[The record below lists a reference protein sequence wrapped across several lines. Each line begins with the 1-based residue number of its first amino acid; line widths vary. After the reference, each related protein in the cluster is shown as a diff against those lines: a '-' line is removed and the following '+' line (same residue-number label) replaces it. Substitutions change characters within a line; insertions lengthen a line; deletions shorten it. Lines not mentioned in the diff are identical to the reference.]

1 MPLVSRAELF
11 SLIALASGKNVLL
24 VGAPGVGKTRL
35 AKQLAGEGTPAYEV
49 VTCREGLTYD
59 RLVAFY
65 SAKDDKVSLELGPLA
80 RSVLRYWLSIAW
92 LSIAPKPLSLPGW
105 IVLDEVN
112 RVNIDVVLGEI
123 FTAMDME
130 HRMSVKIL
138 GEDLLKTA
146 LEYLD
151 SSVEVV
157 AKRLGIS
164 ADRVKAVA
172 NDLKRF
178 FDWFGGVPLPFSYRF
193 IATMNIYDRAQL
205 YRLGHAFVRRF
216 AYIYMLPP
224 YESYSVSW
232 STDQEK
238 ELLRNEVSKGI
249 YAMLTSID
257 SEVVKQASR
266 ELKMNKHVVEMHK
279 DMPAEVASLLTG
291 VDNPTIYIPG
301 FVDLDAEISEVVK
314 PGSYCDKAFKLV
326 SHIYGF
332 AEEVGVELGT
342 SLLVDVVKMCVV
354 AGVARYGKIVSDAEL
369 ADFIASSIVLPQLG
383 VIAPR
388 LRAEALLGSE
398 DLLKR
403 VRDMREYVKSL
414 LGGKSLSY
422 RVLRGLVES

>member
-1 MPLVSRAELF
+1 VPLVSRAEVF

-35 AKQLAGEGTPAYEV
+35 AKHLAGEGMPAYEV

-65 SAKDDKVSLELGPLA
+65 SAKGDKVSLELGPLA
-80 RSVLRYWLSIAW
+80 RSVLRYWLSIA
-92 LSIAPKPLSLPGW
+92 SKPTSLPGW

-138 GEDLLKTA
+138 GEDLLETA
-146 LEYLD
+146 LDYLD
-151 SSVEVV
+151 GSVEVV
-157 AKRLGIS
+157 AKRLDMS
-164 ADRVKAVA
+164 VDRVRNAF

-178 FDWFGGVPLPFSYRF
+178 FEWFGGVSLPFSYRF

-216 AYIYMLPP
+216 AYIYMSPP

-238 ELLRNEVSKGI
+238 ELLRNEVSKNV
-249 YAMLTSID
+249 YTLLTSVN

-266 ELKMNKHVVEMHK
+266 ELKMNRYVVEVGK
-279 DMPAEVASLLTG
+279 DMPAEVASLLTSI
-291 VDNPTIYIPG
+291 DNPTVYISPR
-301 FVDLDAEISEVVK
+301 FVDLDAGIPEVVK

-354 AGVARYGKIVSDAEL
+354 AGVARYNKIVSDAEL

-403 VRDMREYVKSL
+403 VRDMRESVKSL

-422 RVLRGLVES
+422 KVLRGLVES

>member
-1 MPLVSRAELF
+1 VPLVSKAEIF
-11 SLIALASGKNVLL
+11 SPLALASGKNVLL

-35 AKQLAGEGTPAYEV
+35 AKQLAGEGMPAYEV

-65 SAKDDKVSLELGPLA
+65 SAKGDKVSLELGPLA
-80 RSVLRYWLSIAW
+80 RSVLRYWLSIA
-92 LSIAPKPLSLPGW
+92 SKPMSLPGW

-130 HRMSVKIL
+130 HRMGVKIL

-146 LEYLD
+146 LDYLD
-151 SSVEVV
+151 GSVEVV
-157 AKRLGIS
+157 AKRLDMS
-164 ADRVKAVA
+164 VDRVRSAF
-172 NDLKRF
+172 NDLKMF
-178 FDWFGGVPLPFSYRF
+178 FEWFGGVPLPFSYRF

-216 AYIYMLPP
+216 AYIYMPPP

-232 STDQEK
+232 GTDQEK
-238 ELLRNEVSKGI
+238 ELLRNEVSKGV
-249 YAMLTSID
+249 YAMLTTVD

-266 ELKMNKHVVEMHK
+266 ELKMNRYVVEVRK
-279 DMPAEVASLLTG
+279 VMPAEVASLLTG
-291 VDNPTIYIPG
+291 VDNPTVYISPR
-301 FVDLDAEISEVVK
+301 FIDLDAKIPEVVK

-332 AEEVGVELGT
+332 AEDVGIELGT

-354 AGVARYGKIVSDAEL
+354 AGAARYNKIVSDAEL

-398 DLLKR
+398 DLLKK
-403 VRDMREYVKSL
+403 VRGMRDYVKKL
-414 LGGKSLSY
+414 LGDKSLSY

>member
-1 MPLVSRAELF
+1 MPVVSKAEVF

-35 AKQLAGEGTPAYEV
+35 AKQLAGEGMPAYEV

-65 SAKDDKVSLELGPLA
+65 SAKGDKVSLELGPLA
-80 RSVLRYWLSIAW
+80 RSVLRYWLSIA
-92 LSIAPKPLSLPGW
+92 SKPTSLPGW

-130 HRMSVKIL
+130 HRMGVKIL
-138 GEDLLKTA
+138 GEDLLETA
-146 LEYLD
+146 LEYLEKSID
-151 SSVEVV
+151 VV
-157 AKRLGIS
+157 AKRLDMS
-164 ADRVKAVA
+164 VDRVRNAF

-178 FDWFGGVPLPFSYRF
+178 FEWFGGVSLPFSYRF

-216 AYIYMLPP
+216 AYIYMSPP

-238 ELLRNEVSKGI
+238 ELLRNEVSKNV
-249 YAMLTSID
+249 YTLLTSVN

-266 ELKMNKHVVEMHK
+266 ELKMNRYVVEVSK
-279 DMPAEVASLLTG
+279 DMPAEVASLLTSI
-291 VDNPTIYIPG
+291 DNPTVYISPR
-301 FVDLDAEISEVVK
+301 FIDLDAGIPEVVK

-342 SLLVDVVKMCVV
+342 SLLVDVVKMCAV
-354 AGVARYGKIVSDAEL
+354 AGVARYNKIVSDAEL

-403 VRDMREYVKSL
+403 IRDMRESVKSL

-422 RVLRGLVES
+422 KVLRGLVES

>member
-1 MPLVSRAELF
+1 VPVVSKAEVF

-35 AKQLAGEGTPAYEV
+35 AKQLAGEGMPAYEV

-65 SAKDDKVSLELGPLA
+65 SAKGDKVSLELGPLA
-80 RSVLRYWLSIAW
+80 RSVLRYWLSIA
-92 LSIAPKPLSLPGW
+92 SKPMSLPGW

-138 GEDLLKTA
+138 SEDLRETA
-146 LEYLD
+146 LNYLD
-151 SSVEVV
+151 GSVEVV
-157 AKRLGIS
+157 AKRLGMS
-164 ADRVKAVA
+164 VDRVKAVA

-238 ELLRNEVSKGI
+238 ELLRNEVSKSI
-249 YAMLTSID
+249 YTLLTSVD

-279 DMPAEVASLLTG
+279 DMSAEVASLLTE
-291 VDNPTIYIPG
+291 VDNPTIYLSPR
-301 FVDLDAEISEVVK
+301 FVDLDAGIPEFVK

-326 SHIYGF
+326 SYIYGF

-354 AGVARYGKIVSDAEL
+354 AGVARYNKIVSDAEL
-369 ADFIASSIVLPQLG
+369 ADFIASSTVLPQLG

-422 RVLRGLVES
+422 KVLRGLVES

>member
-1 MPLVSRAELF
+1 VPLVSRTEVF

-35 AKQLAGEGTPAYEV
+35 AKQLAGEGMPAYEV

-65 SAKDDKVSLELGPLA
+65 SAKGDKVSLELGPLA
-80 RSVLRYWLSIAW
+80 RSVLRYWLSIA
-92 LSIAPKPLSLPGW
+92 SKPMSLPGW

-138 GEDLLKTA
+138 GEDLRETA
-146 LEYLD
+146 LEYLEKSID
-151 SSVEVV
+151 VV
-157 AKRLGIS
+157 AKRLDMS
-164 ADRVKAVA
+164 VDRVRNAF
-172 NDLKRF
+172 NDLKMF
-178 FDWFGGVPLPFSYRF
+178 FEWFGGVPLPFSYRF

-238 ELLRNEVSKGI
+238 ELLRNEVSKGV
-249 YAMLTSID
+249 YAMLTSVD

-266 ELKMNKHVVEMHK
+266 ELKMNRYVVEVHK
-279 DMPAEVASLLTG
+279 VMPAEVASLLTG
-291 VDNPTIYIPG
+291 VDNPTVYISPR
-301 FVDLDAEISEVVK
+301 FIDLDAEIPEVVK

-332 AEEVGVELGT
+332 AEDVGIELGT

-354 AGVARYGKIVSDAEL
+354 AGAARYNKIVSDAEL

-398 DLLKR
+398 DLLKK
-403 VRDMREYVKSL
+403 VRGMRDYVKKL
-414 LGGKSLSY
+414 LGDKSLSY

>member
-1 MPLVSRAELF
+1 VPLVSKAEIF
-11 SLIALASGKNVLL
+11 SPLALASGKNVLL

-35 AKQLAGEGTPAYEV
+35 AKQLAGEGMPAYEV

-65 SAKDDKVSLELGPLA
+65 SAKGDKVSLELGPLA
-80 RSVLRYWLSIAW
+80 RSVLRYWLSIA
-92 LSIAPKPLSLPGW
+92 SDPKSLPGW
-105 IVLDEVN
+105 LVLDEVN

-130 HRMSVKIL
+130 HRMGVKIL
-138 GEDLLKTA
+138 GEDLLNTA
-146 LEYLD
+146 LKYLD
-151 SSVEVV
+151 GSVEVV
-157 AKRLGIS
+157 AKRLDMS
-164 ADRVKAVA
+164 VDRVRNAF

-178 FDWFGGVPLPFSYRF
+178 FEWFGGVPLPFSYRF
-193 IATMNIYDRAQL
+193 IASMNIYDRAQL

-232 STDQEK
+232 STDQERK
-238 ELLRNEVSKGI
+238 LLDNEVSKGI
-249 YAMLTSID
+249 YAMLTNAD
-257 SEVVKQASR
+257 SKVVKQASR
-266 ELKMNKHVVEMHK
+266 ELKIDRYVVEVRK
-279 DMPAEVASLLTG
+279 DMPAEVASLLTSI
-291 VDNPTIYIPG
+291 DNPTVYISPR
-301 FVDLDAEISEVVK
+301 FVDLDAGIPEVVK
-314 PGSYCDKAFKLV
+314 PGSYCDKAFKLA

-332 AEEVGVELGT
+332 AEDVGIELGT

-354 AGVARYGKIVSDAEL
+354 AGIARYNKIVSDAEL

-398 DLLKR
+398 ELLKR
-403 VRDMREYVKSL
+403 IRDMREYVKSL

-422 RVLRGLVES
+422 RVLRGLVEY

>member
-1 MPLVSRAELF
+1 VPLVSRAELF

-65 SAKDDKVSLELGPLA
+65 SAKGDKVSLELGPLA
-80 RSVLRYWLSIAW
+80 RSVLRYWLSVA
-92 LSIAPKPLSLPGW
+92 SEPRFLPGW

-130 HRMSVKIL
+130 HRTSVKIL
-138 GEDLLKTA
+138 GEDLLDTA
-146 LEYLD
+146 LKYLEEKSID
-151 SSVEVV
+151 IV
-157 AKRLGIS
+157 AKRLGMSI
-164 ADRVKAVA
+164 DRVRNAF
-172 NDLKRF
+172 NGLKMF
-178 FDWFGGVPLPFSYRF
+178 FEWFGGVPLPFSYRF

-232 STDQEK
+232 STDQERK
-238 ELLRNEVSKGI
+238 LLDNEVSKSI
-249 YAMLTSID
+249 YAMLTNAD

-266 ELKMNKHVVEMHK
+266 ELKMNKYVVEEYK
-279 DMPAEVASLLTG
+279 NMPAEIASLLTQ
-291 VDNPTIYIPG
+291 VDNPTVYIPQG
-301 FVDLDAEISEVVK
+301 FVDLDAEIPEVVK

-332 AEEVGVELGT
+332 AEEVGIELGT

-354 AGVARYGKIVSDAEL
+354 AGVAGCGKIVSDAEL